1 MLAWLI
7 SSSIRLRTIVAV
19 VAAGLLILGA
29 VGLRDK
35 PLDVIPEFSPLSLTV
50 KTEALGL
57 SSAEVESLITVPLEA
72 DLLNGVPWLQTIQSE
87 SMAGLS
93 TIEMIFAPG
102 TDLMKA
108 RQMVQERLTQTRALP
123 NVSSPPTMLQ
133 PVSSAGRV
141 MNIGLSSK
149 SVSLIDLSVQ
159 ARWNIAPRLAG
170 VPGVANVSIWG
181 QRERQVQVHVD
192 ARNLQN
198 KGIKLDQVV
207 KTAGE
212 AVWSSPLT
220 YLNSSTPGTG
230 GFIETPNQRLNVRHQ
245 MPIGTAQTFSKVAVV
260 NTNVSVGEIANVVEG
275 HQPLIGDAII
285 GEGPGLLIAIEK
297 FPGFN
302 TKDVTR
308 GILLALEE
316 LKPGLAGIEIDPTIY
331 HPASFVERATGNLS
345 KALIVSIALVA
356 VMLGLLMGNW
366 RAAVIALVSILLS
379 FVTAGLLLQ
388 AAGVA
393 LSMMVIAGLLMATG
407 VIVHDSILDIENA
420 LRRLRAPRS
429 ESASVAVIARA
440 IIETRGPMVYA
451 SLIVVVAVLP
461 VLFMQSRSAAFFA
474 PMAWA
479 YIAAVSVS
487 MAVALIATPALA
499 ALLLARAP
507 LAPDGGSPVT
517 NRLAGLFERI
527 SSPVT
532 RAPIA
537 CIGVGVVA
545 AVACVAVWRTI
556 ERDMVPSFKETDV
569 VIEWQGPPGTSL
581 QAMTRTTGDLIQELR
596 KIPGVQ
602 NASADLGR
610 AVLCN
615 CERATDVNA
624 GKVWV
629 NIDPKANYEETVH
642 AVEAVVTAYPGM
654 RGRVGTYLSA
664 KLREALTGN
673 RESITVRV
681 YGSSLDI
688 IRAKAEEIRALM
700 AKVAGIEKPQVEL
713 QIEEP
718 TIEVTVD
725 LLRAAEHG
733 LKPGD
738 IRRAVSAVVS
748 GITVG
753 ALFED
758 QKVFDV
764 VVWGHP
770 DLRGNVDDVRN
781 VTIRSEKAPTPS
793 RRLRPKATVVKVA
806 DATSGVAAVT
816 TGDATTTPV
825 QQDPGAAAPTTI
837 GRTQA
842 NRGVAVRLAE
852 VADVRIV
859 PALSII
865 RRQGSSRRIDV
876 SADVGDD
883 RSPEAVAQD
892 VARSIKQVT
901 FPFEHHAE
909 VLGEY
914 REQRAALLSIYSYM
928 AAAAVLMF
936 LLTQAV
942 LRSWALT
949 ALSLLGIPIAA
960 LGGLVA
966 IVIAREAFSLG
977 SVLGLAAVFALTV
990 RQGIS
995 LVAHFQN
1002 LQLREGEAFGEALV
1016 RRGVRE
1022 QFSSIM
1028 ASSATTLAL
1037 MLPFA
1042 IFGDVAG
1049 LEIVSPIAVVVL
1061 GGVVASTLAILFV
1074 LPALYLRFGADWT
1087 ADRLDLETGS
1097 TA

>member
-7 SSSIRLRTIVAV
+7 SLSIRLRTLIVVA
-19 VAAGLLILGA
+19 AAGLLIFGLA
-29 VGLRDK
+29 FLRDK
-35 PLDVIPEFSPLSLTV
+35 SLDVIPELSPLSLTV
-50 KTEALGL
+50 KTESLGL
-57 SSAEVESLITVPLEA
+57 SSTEVESLITVPLEA
-72 DLLNGVPWLQTIQSE
+72 DLLNGVPWLQVIQSE

-149 SVSLIDLSVQ
+149 SISLIDLSVQ

-181 QRERQVQVHVD
+181 QRDRQVQVHVD
-192 ARNLQN
+192 AKNLQN

-245 MPIGTAQTFSKVAVV
+245 LPISTAQTFSKVAVI
-260 NTNVSVGEIANVVEG
+260 NTNVSVGEIAHVVED

-285 GEGPGLLIAIEK
+285 GEGPGLLVAIEK
-297 FPGFN
+297 FPGYN
-302 TKDVTR
+302 TLDVTR
-308 GILLALEE
+308 GVQLALEE
-316 LKPGLAGIEIDPTIY
+316 LKPGLAGIEIDTTIY
-331 HPASFVERATGNLS
+331 HPASFLERATGNLG
-345 KALIVSIALVA
+345 KALVISIVLAA
-356 VMLGLLMGNW
+356 VMLGLLMGSW
-366 RAAVIALVSILLS
+366 RTAVIALVAILLS

-388 AAGVA
+388 AAGVS

-407 VIVHDSILDIENA
+407 VIVHDGILDTDNL
-420 LRRLRAPRS
+420 LRRLRAPRDGG
-429 ESASVAVIARA
+429 AGIQLITRA
-440 IIETRGPMVYA
+440 MLETRGPVMYA
-451 SLIVVVAVLP
+451 SLIIVVAVLP
-461 VLFMQSRSAAFFA
+461 VLFLQGRSAAFFA
-474 PMAWA
+474 PMVWA
-479 YIAAVSVS
+479 YIAAVSAS

-499 ALLLARAP
+499 ALLLASAP
-507 LAPDGGSPVT
+507 LTPDGGSLVT
-517 NRLAGLFERI
+517 NRLAGLFDRI
-527 SSPVT
+527 GGPVT

-545 AVACVAVWRTI
+545 ALACVALWRTI

-581 QAMTRTTGDLIQELR
+581 QAMTRTTQELIGELR
-596 KIPGVQ
+596 KIPGVR

-615 CERATDVNA
+615 CERAKDVNA

-629 NIDPKANYEETVH
+629 NIDPKANYEVTVH
-642 AVEAVVTAYPGM
+642 ALEAAVTAYPGM
-654 RGRVGTYLSA
+654 RGHVGTYLSA
-664 KLREALTGN
+664 KLREALTGD
-673 RESITVRV
+673 RETITVRV

-688 IRAKAEEIRALM
+688 IPAKAEEIRALM
-700 AKVAGIEKPQVEL
+700 DKIPGIEKPEVEL

-718 TIEVTVD
+718 TIEVKVD
-725 LLRAAEHG
+725 LLRAAEYG

-770 DLRGNVDDVRN
+770 ELRGNIDDVRN
-781 VTIRSEKAPTPS
+781 ATIHSEKAPTPNV
-793 RRLRPKATVVKVA
+793 RLRPKATMVKVA
-806 DATSGVAAVT
+806 AATPGDSAA
-816 TGDATTTPV
+816 TPV
-825 QQDPGAAAPTTI
+825 QQDSGTVGPTTVA
-837 GRTQA
+837 RKQA
-842 NRGVAVRLAE
+842 IRGSAVRLAE

-865 RRQGSSRRIDV
+865 RRQGSSRFIDV
-876 SADVGDD
+876 SAHVSGD
-883 RSPEAVAQD
+883 RALGAVAQE

-914 REQRAALLSIYSYM
+914 KEQRAALLSIYSYM

-942 LRSWALT
+942 LRGWALT
-949 ALSLLGIPIAA
+949 ALSLLGVPLAM
-960 LGGLVA
+960 LGGLTA
-966 IVIAREAFSLG
+966 IVITKGVFSLG
-977 SVLGLAAVFALTV
+977 SLLGLAAVSALTV

-1002 LQLREGEAFGEALV
+1002 LQLREGEPFGEALV

-1022 QFSSIM
+1022 QFSSII
-1028 ASSATTLAL
+1028 ASAATTFVL

-1049 LEIVSPIAVVVL
+1049 LEIASPIAVVML
-1061 GGVVASTLAILFV
+1061 GGVVTSTVAILLV
-1074 LPALYLRFGADWT
+1074 LPALYLRFGAEWT
-1087 ADRLDLETGS
+1087 ADRLDLEMG
-1097 TA
+1097 TAA

>member
-7 SSSIRLRTIVAV
+7 SSSVRLRTLIAV
-19 VAAGLLILGA
+19 VAAGLLMLGA

-35 PLDVIPEFSPLSLTV
+35 QLDVIPEFSPLSLTV

-72 DLLNGVPWLQTIQSE
+72 DLLNGVPWLQVIQSE

-149 SVSLIDLSVQ
+149 SVSLIELSVQ
-159 ARWNIAPRLAG
+159 ARWGIAPRLAG

-181 QRERQVQVHVD
+181 QRDRQVQVHVD

-245 MPIGTAQTFSKVAVV
+245 LPIGTAQTFSKVAVI

-285 GEGPGLLIAIEK
+285 GEGPGLLVAIEK

-302 TKDVTR
+302 TLEVTR

-316 LKPGLAGIEIDPTIY
+316 LKPGLAGIEINPTIY
-331 HPASFVERATGNLS
+331 HPASFVERATGNLA
-345 KALIVSIALVA
+345 KALTISIVLVA
-356 VMLGLLMGNW
+356 VMLGLLMGSW
-366 RAAVIALVSILLS
+366 RTAVIALVSILLS
-379 FVTAGLLLQ
+379 VFTAGLLLQ
-388 AAGVA
+388 AAGVS
-393 LSMMVIAGLLMATG
+393 LSMMVIAGLLMASG

-420 LRRLRAPRS
+420 LRRLRAPRDGS
-429 ESASVAVIARA
+429 SSIAVITRA
-440 IIETRGPMVYA
+440 MLETRGPMVYA
-451 SLIVVVAVLP
+451 SLIIVAAVLP

-479 YIAAVSVS
+479 YFAAVSAS
-487 MAVALIATPALA
+487 MAMALIVTPALA
-499 ALLLARAP
+499 ALLLAGAT
-507 LAPDGGSPVT
+507 LTQGGGSPVL
-517 NRLAGLFERI
+517 NRVAGLFERI
-527 SSPVT
+527 GSSVT

-537 CIGVGVVA
+537 CIGVGVLA

-581 QAMTRTTGDLIQELR
+581 QAMIRTTGDLIHELR

-615 CERATDVNA
+615 CERATGVNA

-642 AVEAVVTAYPGM
+642 ALEAAVTAYPGM
-654 RGRVGTYLSA
+654 RGSVGTYLSA
-664 KLREALTGN
+664 KLREALTGD

-688 IRAKAEEIRALM
+688 IRAKADEIGALM
-700 AKVAGIEKPQVEL
+700 AKIPGIERPQVEL

-725 LLRAAEHG
+725 LLRAAEYG

-738 IRRAVSAVVS
+738 IRRAVSAAVS

-770 DLRGNVDDVRN
+770 ELRGNIDDVRN
-781 VTIRSEKAPTPS
+781 LTIHSERAPTPS
-793 RRLRPKATVVKVA
+793 RRLRPKGTTVRVADATSAA
-806 DATSGVAAVT
+806 DATSGVAA
-816 TGDATTTPV
+816 AMPV
-825 QQDPGAAAPTTI
+825 QQDFGKP

-842 NRGVAVRLAE
+842 KRGVAVHLAE

-883 RSPEAVAQD
+883 RASRAVAQD
-892 VARSIKQVT
+892 VAKSIKQVT

-914 REQRAALLSIYSYM
+914 KEQRTALLSIYSYM

-936 LLTQAV
+936 LLTQAA
-942 LRSWALT
+942 LRSWGLT
-949 ALSLLGIPIAA
+949 ALSLLGVPIAV
-960 LGGLVA
+960 LGGLTA
-966 IVIAREAFSLG
+966 IVITNGTFSLG
-977 SVLGLAAVFALTV
+977 SLLGLAAVLALTV

-995 LVAHFQN
+995 LAAHFQN
-1002 LQLREGEAFGEALV
+1002 LQLREGEIFGEALV

-1028 ASSATTLAL
+1028 ASSATTLVF

-1049 LEIVSPIAVVVL
+1049 LEIASPIAVVML
-1061 GGVVASTLAILFV
+1061 GGVVTSTLAILLV

-1087 ADRLDLETGS
+1087 ADRLDLEKGS
-1097 TA
+1097 AA